1 MACIGIDFSQC
12 DPARH
17 RVKFHFC
24 QLYFRDL
31 SQVLINPVKRAY
43 LALESWFNIS
53 FGTEWNPLYHLG
65 TLSFFLFWIILVSG
79 IYLFVPFHGSIDG
92 AHASVEYMTHDQWY
106 TAGIMRSLHRYASD
120 AVIVTALL
128 HMFKEFASGRYR
140 GFRWFSWVTGVP
152 NLWMVVT
159 LGITGY
165 WLVWDEM
172 AQFVAVGS
180 AQLMDS
186 LPIFSGAMTR
196 NFVSGGMTDR
206 FFILI
211 EFLHLLGQPL
221 ILLFMLWL
229 HVKRMSNV
237 NINPPR
243 GLAAGTF
250 IALLALSL
258 YAPAMS
264 HAPANL
270 GMVPREIHIDWF
282 YLNVY
287 PLLEYWP
294 ADQVW
299 ILTLSVTLL
308 LMMMPWLLPK
318 KDGPKAVV
326 DLDHCNGCGLCF
338 DDCPFDAIS
347 VQARTDGARYEH
359 EVVVDPALCAA
370 CGICAGSCPAS
381 NPFRT
386 PRGELKTGIDM
397 PQLSVDE
404 MRRLTLETIEAM
416 TGDLKIIVFGCE
428 HGLNVKRLDS
438 DDTRGIKLI
447 CSGMLPPTLVEY
459 ALKQGADG
467 VMVTGCRHNDC
478 YFRFGN
484 RWTRLRF
491 AGERKPGLRGRAE
504 RERILVHGGAEP
516 DKPEIEQD
524 LDQFRR
530 RLRELN
536 RAVDTDTA
544 GTG

>member
-1 MACIGIDFSQC
+1 M
-12 DPARH
+12 
-17 RVKFHFC
+17 
-24 QLYFRDL
+24 
-31 SQVLINPVKRAY
+31 LINPVKRVY

-79 IYLFVPFHGSIDG
+79 IYLFIPFHGSLDG
-92 AHASVEYMTHDQWY
+92 AHASVEYMTHEQWY
-106 TAGIMRSLHRYASD
+106 VAGIMRSLHRYASD
-120 AVIVTALL
+120 AVIITVLL
-128 HMFKEFASGRYR
+128 HLFKEFASGRYR

-172 AQFVAVGS
+172 AQYIAVGS
-180 AQLMDS
+180 AQLMDA

-211 EFLHLLGQPL
+211 EFLHLLGQPM
-221 ILLFMLWL
+221 LLVFMLWL
-229 HVKRMSNV
+229 HVKRLSNV

-243 GLAAGTF
+243 GLAIGTF
-250 IALLALSL
+250 VALLALSL
-258 YAPAMS
+258 FEPAVS

-270 GMVPREIHIDWF
+270 ATVPQEIRIDWF

-287 PLLEYWP
+287 PLLEIWP
-294 ADQVW
+294 ASQVW
-299 ILTLSVTLL
+299 MLTTGVTLL
-308 LMMMPWLLPK
+308 LMMLPWLLPK
-318 KDGPKAVV
+318 KDGAKAVV
-326 DLDHCNGCGLCF
+326 DLDNCNGCGICF
-338 DDCPFDAIS
+338 DDCPFDAIT
-347 VQARTDGARYEH
+347 VQARTDGARYDH
-359 EVVVDPALCAA
+359 EVVVDPALCGA

-381 NPFRT
+381 NPFRSS
-386 PRGELKTGIDM
+386 RAELKTGIDM
-397 PQLSVDE
+397 PQLPVDE
-404 MRRLTLETIEAM
+404 MRRLTRQAIAEM
-416 TGDLKIIVFGCE
+416 PGDLKVIVFGCE
-428 HGLNVKRLDS
+428 HGLDVMRLQTDE
-438 DDTRGIKLI
+438 TRGIKLI

-484 RWTRLRF
+484 RWTRMRF
-491 AGERKPGLRGRAE
+491 AGERKPILRGRAE
-504 RERILVHGGAEP
+504 RERIRIHGGAEP
-516 DKPEIEQD
+516 DRHAIEQD
-524 LDQFRR
+524 LDEFRQ

-536 RAVDTDTA
+536 LASA
-544 GTG
+544 AASE

>member
-1 MACIGIDFSQC
+1 MI
-12 DPARH
+12 
-17 RVKFHFC
+17 
-24 QLYFRDL
+24 
-31 SQVLINPVKRAY
+31 INPLKRVY

-106 TAGIMRSLHRYASD
+106 AAGIMRSLHRYASD

-308 LMMMPWLLPK
+308 LMMLPWLLPK

-338 DDCPFDAIS
+338 DDCPFDAIT

-359 EVVVDPALCAA
+359 EVVVNPSLCGA

-397 PQLSVDE
+397 PQLPVDE
-404 MRRLTLETIEAM
+404 MRRLTRETIEAM

-428 HGLNVKRLDS
+428 HGLNVKRLES
-438 DDTRGIKLI
+438 DDTRGVKLL

-478 YFRFGN
+478 YYRFGN

-516 DKPEIEQD
+516 DKSEIEQD
-524 LDQFRR
+524 LARFRR

-536 RAVDTDTA
+536 RAIETDTA

>member
-1 MACIGIDFSQC
+1 MI
-12 DPARH
+12 
-17 RVKFHFC
+17 
-24 QLYFRDL
+24 
-31 SQVLINPVKRAY
+31 INPLKRVY
-43 LALESWFNIS
+43 LALESWFNFS

-79 IYLFVPFHGSIDG
+79 IYLFIPFHGSLEG
-92 AHASVEYMTHDQWY
+92 AHASVEWITHEQWY
-106 TAGIMRSLHRYASD
+106 AAGVMRSLHRYASD
-120 AVIVTALL
+120 AVVVTVLL
-128 HMFKEFASGRYR
+128 HLFKEFASGRYR
-140 GFRWFSWVTGVP
+140 GFRWFSWVTGIP
-152 NLWMVVT
+152 NLWMIVT

-172 AQFVAVGS
+172 AQYIAVGS
-180 AQLMDS
+180 AQLMDA

-211 EFLHLLGQPL
+211 EFLHLLGQPM
-221 ILLFMLWL
+221 LLMFMLWL
-229 HVKRMSNV
+229 HVKRLSNV

-258 YAPAMS
+258 IAPAMS
-264 HAPANL
+264 HAPADL
-270 GMVPREIHIDWF
+270 SRVPIEIRIDWF

-287 PLLEYWP
+287 PLLE
-294 ADQVW
+294 
-299 ILTLSVTLL
+299 ILPPRQIWMLTTGVTLL
-308 LMMMPWLLPK
+308 LMMVPWLLPK

-326 DLDHCNGCGLCF
+326 DLDNCNGCGICF
-338 DDCPFDAIS
+338 EDCPFDAITM
-347 VQARTDGARYEH
+347 QARTDGARYEH
-359 EVVVDPALCAA
+359 EVTVDADLCGA

-386 PRGELKTGIDM
+386 PRGHLNTGIDM
-397 PQLSVDE
+397 PQLRANDMRE
-404 MRRLTLETIEAM
+404 MTREAIDSM
-416 TGDLKIIVFGCE
+416 SGDLKILVFGCE
-428 HGLNVKRLDS
+428 HGIDVDRMNG

-467 VMVTGCRHNDC
+467 VMVTGCRQNDC
-478 YFRFGN
+478 YYRFGN

-491 AGERKPGLRGRAE
+491 AGERKPGLRARAE
-504 RERILVHGGAEP
+504 HDRILVHGGAEP
-516 DKPEIEQD
+516 DAPQIRQD
-524 LDQFRR
+524 LDAFRQ

-536 RAVDTDTA
+536 QSAPVDA
-544 GTG
+544 GETV